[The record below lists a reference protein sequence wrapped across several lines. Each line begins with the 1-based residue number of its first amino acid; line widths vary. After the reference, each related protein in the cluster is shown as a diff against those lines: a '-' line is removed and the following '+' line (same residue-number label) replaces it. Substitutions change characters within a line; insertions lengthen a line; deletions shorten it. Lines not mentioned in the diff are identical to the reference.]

1 MKFSATVKHIIFE
14 NDSNGFR
21 IFSCDKDGEDIIV
34 KGNSFKIMP
43 GDFLDI
49 EANKVLD
56 RKYGEQYNIVTVERS
71 NKPSLYNI
79 FNYLKSGLI
88 KGIGETTARN
98 IVDKFGE
105 DTMDILKN
113 SPSKLTEVKGIGK
126 KNYKK
131 IKESLDEKKDYAEIF
146 LYLQSLGLSLHQS
159 NIISDYYKEDTK
171 KIITQNP
178 YVLIDDIRGIGFKT
192 ADIIAQRIDIAPDSP
207 FRIKAAF
214 KYYMEMEANSN
225 GNCYVLEDDLINGIE
240 KLLNIE
246 FENKSDTLEMLVVN
260 GVIAIDH
267 TDDEKRVYLPKIE
280 KSEMRCALNISN
292 ILKTEIEDEFD
303 VEGELSNLKN
313 SGLDEL
319 QLEAI
324 KKSMTEKMLI
334 ITGGPGTGKTTIIN
348 NITKIFKKNDKEII
362 LAAPTG
368 RAAKR
373 LSESCNEEAKT
384 IHRIL
389 GYIPVND
396 GMVFEHDED
405 NPIDCD
411 LIIIDEASMMDIFIA
426 DSLFRALDSTTRV
439 VFVGDCDQLPS
450 VQAGNVLNDL
460 IESGNIVTIKLK
472 KIFRQAQNS
481 NIIVNAH
488 RINNGEFPILNEK
501 NKDFFFIEED
511 NPENVKKT
519 ILDLCAQRLP
529 NFYKKDEFDDIIV
542 LTPMKKSSCGT
553 KELNTALQ
561 EVLNPQTPATDEIE
575 QADRIFRLND
585 KVMQIKND
593 YSKEFI
599 DDDSTG
605 VFNGD
610 IGRITY
616 VDPIDESIDVLFDDK
631 TASFTKKEC
640 DGLTLSYAITIHK
653 SQGSEFPIVV
663 IPVTQAPFMLL
674 TRNLL
679 YTAITRAKEIVVLVG
694 SLKILRQMISNNKI
708 MKRNSGLDKRIR
720 EYMNV
725 HVDSSEQDMM
735 REMFEDEE
743 F

>member
-159 NIISDYYKEDTK
+159 NIISDFYKEDTK

-225 GNCYVLEDDLINGIE
+225 GNCYVLEDDLIDGIE
-240 KLLNIE
+240 KLLDIE

-260 GVIAIDH
+260 GVIAIDN
-267 TDDEKRVYLPKIE
+267 TDDERRVYLPKIE

-303 VEGELSNLKN
+303 VESELSNLKK

-561 EVLNPQTPATDEIE
+561 EVLNPKTPATDEIE

-725 HVDSSEQDMM
+725 QVDSSEQDMM

>member
-561 EVLNPQTPATDEIE
+561 EVLNPKTPATDEIE

>member
-260 GVIAIDH
+260 GIIAIDH

-561 EVLNPQTPATDEIE
+561 EVLNPKTPATDEIE

>member
-131 IKESLDEKKDYAEIF
+131 IKESLDEKKNYAEIF

-725 HVDSSEQDMM
+725 QVDSSEQDMM